1 MMAHRPRIVAAVLL
15 VLASPLIAV
24 LAATLAVVQGRPV
37 LFRQVRSG
45 LHGAPFRLVKFRTM
59 RETCDD
65 AGRPLPDEQRVTTVG
80 TALRKTR
87 LDELPSLWN
96 VVTGD
101 LAFIGPR
108 PLLPMTI
115 ESLGANGLRRGCV
128 VPGLTGWSQVNG
140 NTLLSLDEKVELD
153 LWYIGHR
160 SIGTDVAILIRTLW
174 VMTRGETRRGGAAV
188 PQSHSP
194 ETAEERVPS

>member
-1 MMAHRPRIVAAVLL
+1 MACLPRVVAAVLL
-15 VLASPLIAV
+15 VLASPLIAL

-59 RETCDD
+59 RETRDD
-65 AGRPLPDEQRVTTVG
+65 AGRLLPDEQRVTTVG
-80 TALRKTR
+80 TVLRKTR

-108 PLLPMTI
+108 PLLPITI
-115 ESLGANGLRRGCV
+115 ESLGANGLRRGRV
-128 VPGLTGWSQVNG
+128 SPGLTGWSQVNG
-140 NTLLSLDEKVELD
+140 NTLLSLDEKVALD

-160 SIGTDVAILIRTLW
+160 SFRTDVAILARTLW
-174 VMTRGETRRGGAAV
+174 VMTRGETRRGPPPL
-188 PQSHSP
+188 PQSCSP
-194 ETAEERVPS
+194 ETVKEQVPS